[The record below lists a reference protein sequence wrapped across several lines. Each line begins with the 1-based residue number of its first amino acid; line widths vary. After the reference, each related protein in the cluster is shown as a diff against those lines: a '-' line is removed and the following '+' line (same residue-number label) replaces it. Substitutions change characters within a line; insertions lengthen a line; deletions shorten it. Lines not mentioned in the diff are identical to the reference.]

1 MNVRVVLFMA
11 LMVSQ
16 AYGQTPAWTPYPPAH
31 GYGHI
36 DRPAVPMDQAADVIV
51 VLVPDESDDGA
62 CGGPHDCIV
71 RASSRTATPITS
83 SARSRLPAQ
92 T

>member
-1 MNVRVVLFMA
+1 
-11 LMVSQ
+11 
-16 AYGQTPAWTPYPPAH
+16 
-31 GYGHI
+31 
-36 DRPAVPMDQAADVIV
+36 MDQAADVIV

-62 CGGPHDCIV
+62 CGGPHDSIV